1 MVLLMQFFWLW
12 IDDFVGK
19 GLSIGVIAEFI
30 WYKLSTLVLL
40 ALPLS
45 VLLAS
50 LMTFGN
56 LGESFELVAIKSS
69 GISLLRFMRPVFIIA
84 VFLCVLAFLFAN
96 NIMPVAE
103 LKSRTLLGDVVHKS
117 PAFQLQEGVFYD
129 QIKDFAIKVGKK
141 EKDSLIYDVVI
152 FERGGVLQDNFVTA
166 KSGVMRVTDNRRYLE
181 MTLKDGWRYEERG
194 DRFTANSDYIRVG
207 FKEYKKQF
215 DIASIELLTRTSDTI
230 FRQNEMMLNMKQLAK
245 AQDSIHRDLKKFQ
258 VRVKTEVLTFFPFG
272 HYMDSTWTPHNDSST
287 TIKKFEELLPDSV
300 KSSVNQRAA
309 NLILSAKSS
318 NDLLLSLYN
327 SSDKSLRLHKIEW
340 HNKITVSIACLVL
353 LLIGAPLGSI
363 IRKGGFGTPMIF
375 ALVFFLVYY
384 FGSNTG
390 RKFAKEGAMSPFT
403 GMWLATFI
411 LLPIGIFL
419 VMKAM
424 NDSQLFNKEFYFR
437 VKNNLRKLLR
447 KEKPVAIEQSE
458 FQ

>member
-19 GLSIGVIAEFI
+19 GLSIGVILEFI
-30 WYKLSTLVLL
+30 WYKLATLVLL

-69 GISLLRFMRPVFIIA
+69 GISLLRFMRPIIFIA
-84 VFLCVLAFLFAN
+84 TLLCVLAFLFAN

-103 LKSRTLLGDVVHKS
+103 LKSRTLLGDVVRKT

-129 QIKDFAIKVGKK
+129 QIPDFAIKVGKK
-141 EKDSLIYDVVI
+141 EHDSIIRDVVI
-152 FERGGVLQDNFVTA
+152 FEKGGVLQDNFILA
-166 KSGVMRVTDNRRYLE
+166 KTGVMRVTPNKRYLE
-181 MTLKDGWRYEERG
+181 MTLHDGWRYEERG
-194 DRFTANSDYIRVG
+194 DRFSNSSDYIRLG

-215 DIASIELLTRTSDTI
+215 DITSIEVLTRTSDTV
-230 FRQNEMMLNMKQLAK
+230 FKNNEMMLNMKQLENAI
-245 AQDSIHRDLKKFQ
+245 DSIHRDLNKYQ
-258 VRVKTEVLTFFPFG
+258 TRVKAEVSSYFPFS
-272 HYMDSTWTPHNDSST
+272 HYMDSTWKPHDVTNVKA
-287 TIKKFEELLPDSV
+287 KKFDELIPDSV
-300 KSSVNQRAA
+300 HISVAQRAS
-309 NLILSAKSS
+309 NLILTAKST
-318 NDLLLSLYN
+318 NDLLLSQYQF
-327 SSDKSLRLHKIEW
+327 SSKSLRLHRIEW

-363 IRKGGFGTPMIF
+363 IRKGGFGSPMIF
-375 ALVFFLVYY
+375 ALVFFLIYY
-384 FGSNTG
+384 FGTNTG

-403 GMWLATFI
+403 GMWLATFV

-419 VMKAM
+419 VVKAM

-437 VKNNLRKLLR
+437 VKRDLRKFLG
-447 KEKPVAIEQSE
+447 KEKPPPVEESE

>member
-1 MVLLMQFFWLW
+1 MQFFWLW

-19 GLSIGVIAEFI
+19 GLSVGVIMEFI
-30 WYKLSTLVLL
+30 WYKLATLILL

-69 GISLLRFMRPVFIIA
+69 GISLLRFMRPVIVIA
-84 VFLCVLAFLFAN
+84 GMLCVLAFLFAN

-129 QIKDFAIKVGKK
+129 QIHDFAIKVGKK

-152 FERGGVLQDNFVTA
+152 FERGGPLQDNFITA
-166 KSGVMRVTDNRRYLE
+166 KSGVMRVTENRRYLE
-181 MTLKDGWRYEERG
+181 MTLKEGWRYEERG
-194 DRFTANSDYIRVG
+194 DRFSPNTDYIRLG

-215 DIASIELLTRTSDTI
+215 DIAALEVLTRTSDTV
-230 FRQNEMMLNMKQLAK
+230 FKNNEMMLNMKQLDK
-245 AQDSIHRDLKKFQ
+245 AMDSIHRDLSKYSS
-258 VRVKTEVLTFFPFG
+258 RVKLEVSTFFPFA
-272 HYMDSTWTPHNDSST
+272 HYMDSTWPSHNVSSIT
-287 TIKKFEELLPDSV
+287 AKKFDELIPDSLRTAV
-300 KSSVNQRAA
+300 TQRAA
-309 NLILSAKSS
+309 NVILSAKNS
-318 NDLLLSLYN
+318 NDLLVSLYQ
-327 SSDKSLRLHKIEW
+327 SEEKSLRLHKIEW

-363 IRKGGFGTPMIF
+363 IRKGGFGSPMIF
-375 ALVFFLVYY
+375 ALIFFLVYY

-403 GMWLATFI
+403 GMWLATFV

-419 VMKAM
+419 VVKAM
-424 NDSQLFNKEFYFR
+424 NDSQLFSKEFYFR
-437 VKNNLRKLLR
+437 LRRDVRKLLGKD
-447 KEKPVAIEQSE
+447 KEVPAEQSE